1 MGGKETM
8 KIQRT
13 ARILLIV
20 LILFMA
26 SVACITGGG
35 GGDDPDAVATQMAEA
50 DAQDKTATF
59 GAQVFDAQLTAIAEG
74 EK

>member
-1 MGGKETM
+1 M

-20 LILFMA
+20 LILFLA
-26 SVACITGGG
+26 SVACITGGGG